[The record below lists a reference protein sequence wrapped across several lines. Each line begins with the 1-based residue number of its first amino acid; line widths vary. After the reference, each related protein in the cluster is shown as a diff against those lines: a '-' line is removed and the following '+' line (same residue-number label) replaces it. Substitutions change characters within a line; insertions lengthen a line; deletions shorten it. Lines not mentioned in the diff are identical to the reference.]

1 MTTDVL
7 LEDLAAEVGSP
18 ERALALLDRVRAK
31 VAEDALGR
39 LVVSASAAIAVRDAA
54 RQEEDAHVWT

>member
-7 LEDLAAEVGSP
+7 LQDLAAEVGSP

-39 LVVSASAAIAVRDAA
+39 LVVSPSAAIAVRDAA
-54 RQEEDAHVWT
+54 LQEENAHAWS